1 MKRSRFLICLLLWGL
16 FPAFSDAISWNKAYQ
31 DYFDYYKDIAI
42 SQMQQYGIPASITLA
57 QGVLESGA
65 GNSELARKSNNHFG
79 IKCNGWT
86 GRRVY
91 HDDDERDDDYD
102 TGLDT
107 NVDPVMAK
115 GQNAVADKG
124 AKAETDDDGY
134 MRFSIIWNQN
144 HRSLVDLDA
153 HAKEPTGQE
162 IAFNSHKS
170 PSHTRAGGTL
180 DVDMIR
186 PTRTGVENIYW
197 ENAESLP
204 DGNYRFFIVNYDG
217 GRNHDC
223 EAKLKVGNRTFL
235 YRVPSIHKG
244 SPATIA
250 TVTIRNHQMENIE
263 QSRYLV
269 N

>member
-1 MKRSRFLICLLLWGL
+1 MNPTNNNRVVVTDGEAKARKRRLAWACAGVALLDLILLLLLLWLPNNCSGRL
-16 FPAFSDAISWNKAYQ
+16 WGGGHGGDLIAGRTDTVVEKVIVRHDTIHVRDSVTTNEPNDSIDDAVE
-31 DYFDYYKDIAI
+31 D
-42 SQMQQYGIPASITLA
+42 
-57 QGVLESGA
+57 A
-65 GNSELARKSNNHFG
+65 GG
-79 IKCNGWT
+79 
-86 GRRVY
+86 
-91 HDDDERDDDYD
+91 
-102 TGLDT
+102 
-107 NVDPVMAK
+107 NV
-115 GQNAVADKG
+115 G
-124 AKAETDDDGY
+124 GY

-263 QSRYLV
+263 QSRYLI

>member
-1 MKRSRFLICLLLWGL
+1 MNPTNNNRVVVTDGEAKARKRRLAWACAGVALLDLILLLLLLWLPNNCSGRL
-16 FPAFSDAISWNKAYQ
+16 WGGHHGGDLIAGRTDTVVEKVIVRHDTIHVRDSVTTNEPNDSIDDAVE
-31 DYFDYYKDIAI
+31 D
-42 SQMQQYGIPASITLA
+42 
-57 QGVLESGA
+57 A
-65 GNSELARKSNNHFG
+65 GG
-79 IKCNGWT
+79 
-86 GRRVY
+86 
-91 HDDDERDDDYD
+91 
-102 TGLDT
+102 
-107 NVDPVMAK
+107 NV
-115 GQNAVADKG
+115 G
-124 AKAETDDDGY
+124 GY